1 MKAYCVKC
9 KTKRE
14 MDDPWP
20 VFTSTGTPATQGTCP
35 ECGTKMFRMGR
46 TPAHEGLDPWAG
58 IDLSNKPRMV
68 IVESPAK
75 ARTVGRF
82 LGQDYIVKASVGHV
96 RDLPSNRLGVD
107 IDNDF
112 EPRYIVPSKRKDVV
126 RELKADV
133 KNSSEIYLATDP
145 DREGEAISWHLTKAL
160 EKAIGP
166 REVHRV
172 EFHEITQDAIA
183 HAFAHPRQ
191 IDMQRVDAQQARR
204 ILDRLVGYTLSPLL
218 REKMGRRGLSAGRVQ
233 SVAVRLVV
241 EREREIEAFV
251 PQEYWSIGAE
261 LAKQPPS
268 VPPACGVEEGGG
280 PFLAKLHRIHGEEPE
295 LHSETEVQAV
305 LDELER
311 STYVV
316 ASVKEGQRR
325 RNPSAPFTTSTLQ
338 QEASRRLHF
347 TARRTMALAQ
357 QLYEGVDLGD
367 GPVGLITYMRTD
379 SVNVAEQAQTEARA
393 FVIKEYGEDFAPAEP
408 PTYKTRAKG
417 AQEAHEAIRPTSVL
431 RTPASLNEYLDRN
444 QYRLYTLIWQRF
456 VASQMSP
463 AVYDTIAV
471 EIVASPPPSN
481 FPHPGGRANSSL
493 SVGGAV
499 SSSPSAGGTTSAS
512 LPRAGGIEGGQAPY
526 LFRASGSSLRFK
538 GFLVVY
544 EEAKDE
550 DEKTEEESKR
560 EEIPPLSVDEVLDLI
575 RLLPEQHFTQPPPR
589 YSEASLVR
597 ALEEYGIGRPST
609 YAPTLVTIQRRG
621 YVQRREGRLHPTEV
635 GVVVNDLLV
644 DHFPDYIDVGFTAQM
659 EEDLDA
665 IAEGEREWVGVLHDF
680 YDPFSVTLEQ
690 AREEMPE
697 VQMGNEPIGEDCPKC
712 GAPLVTKYGRYG
724 KFIGCSNFPECRY
737 SRQIVVETGVKCP
750 ECGGDI
756 VEKRTRRGRIFY
768 GCSNYDASAANGDDE
783 SSCQF
788 ASWKRPLKQAC
799 PACGGL
805 LVEARKE
812 RARCIKCEEEFELAE
827 VEPEAEEA

>member
-1 MKAYCVKC
+1 MEAYCVKC

-14 MDDPWP
+14 MNEPRA
-20 VFTSTGTPATQGTCP
+20 VFTANGTPATQGTCP
-35 ECGTKMFRMGR
+35 ECDTKLFRMGR
-46 TPAHEGLDPWAG
+46 TPAHDGLDPQAG
-58 IDLSNKPRMV
+58 IDLSGKPKMV

-82 LGQDYIVKASVGHV
+82 LGKGYIVKASVGHV

-107 IDNDF
+107 IERDF
-112 EPRYIVPSKRKDVV
+112 EPRYIVPAKRKDVI

-133 KNSSEIYLATDP
+133 KKSSEIYLATDP
-145 DREGEAISWHLTKAL
+145 DREGEAISWHLTEAL

-166 REVHRV
+166 RPVHRV

-183 HAFAHPRQ
+183 HAFAHPRE

-218 REKMGRRGLSAGRVQ
+218 RDKMGRRGLSAGRVQ

-251 PQEYWSIGAE
+251 PVEYWSIEAK
-261 LAKQPPS
+261 LAKQ
-268 VPPACGVEEGGG
+268 EEEKRA
-280 PFLAKLHRIHGEEPE
+280 FIAKLHRIYGEEPE
-295 LHSETEVQAV
+295 LHSRADVQAV
-305 LDELER
+305 LDELEKAA
-311 STYVV
+311 YVV

-325 RNPSAPFTTSTLQ
+325 RNPSPPFTTSTLQ
-338 QEASRRLHF
+338 QEASRRLRF
-347 TARRTMALAQ
+347 TARRTMSLAQ
-357 QLYEGVDLGD
+357 QLYEGMDLGD

-379 SVNVAEQAQTEARA
+379 SVNVAEQAQAEARVFA
-393 FVIKEYGEDFAPAEP
+393 IEEYGEDFVPPEP
-408 PTYKTRAKG
+408 PTYKTKVKG

-431 RTPASLNEYLDRN
+431 RTPQALKPYLDRD

-456 VASQMSP
+456 VASQMAP

-471 EIVASPPPSN
+471 EILASPPPSN
-481 FPHPGGRANSSL
+481 SPHPGGRTSSSSPVGGTANSSPPH
-493 SVGGAV
+493 
-499 SSSPSAGGTTSAS
+499 PSTSLGTD
-512 LPRAGGIEGGQAPY
+512 AGGIEGGY

-538 GFLVVY
+538 GFLAVY

-550 DEKTEEESKR
+550 DETVEEESKR
-560 EEIPPLSVDEVLDLI
+560 EEIPPLNVDELLDLI

-589 YSEASLVR
+589 YTEASLVR

-609 YAPTLVTIQRRG
+609 YAPTMATIQQRG

-659 EEDLDA
+659 EEDLDL
-665 IAEGEREWVGVLHDF
+665 IASGERAWVGVLHDF

-690 AREEMPE
+690 AHQEMPE

-712 GAPLVTKYGRYG
+712 GSPLVTKYGRFG
-724 KFIGCSNFPECRY
+724 KFVGCSNFPECRY
-737 SRQIVVETGVKCP
+737 TRQILAATGIKCP

-756 VEKRTRRGRIFY
+756 VEKRTRRGRTFY
-768 GCSNYDASAANGDDE
+768 GCSNYDADNE
-783 SSCQF
+783 NSCQF

-812 RARCIKCEEEFELAE
+812 WARCIKCEEEFALSE
-827 VEPEAEEA
+827 VEPGMEEA

>member
-1 MKAYCVKC
+1 
-9 KTKRE
+9 
-14 MDDPWP
+14 MDTPQP
-20 VFTSTGTPATQGTCP
+20 VFTSNGTPATQGVCP
-35 ECGTKMFRMGR
+35 ECGTKLFRMGR
-46 TPAHEGLDPWAG
+46 TPAHEGLDPEAG
-58 IDLSNKPRMV
+58 IDLSGKPKMV

-82 LGQDYIVKASVGHV
+82 LGKGYIVKASVGHV
-96 RDLPSNRLGVD
+96 RDLPSNRMGVD
-107 IDNDF
+107 IERDF
-112 EPRYIVPSKRKDVV
+112 EPRYIVPAKRKDVV
-126 RELKADV
+126 RDLKADV
-133 KNSSEIYLATDP
+133 KKSSEVYLATDP
-145 DREGEAISWHLTKAL
+145 DREGEAISWHLIEAL
-160 EKAIGP
+160 EKAIGR

-183 HAFAHPRQ
+183 HAFANPRE

-251 PQEYWSIGAE
+251 PQEYWSIEAE
-261 LAKQPPS
+261 LAKQPSPS
-268 VPPACGVEEGGG
+268 APPASGSPPLSPPQAGGKKGGEETKS
-280 PFLAKLHRIHGEEPE
+280 FLAKLHRIRCNEQWEEPE
-295 LHSETEVQAV
+295 LHSEAEVQVV
-305 LDELER
+305 LDELEQAAY
-311 STYVV
+311 TV

-338 QEASRRLHF
+338 QEASRRLRL

-367 GPVGLITYMRTD
+367 GPTGLITYMRTD
-379 SVNVAEQAQTEARA
+379 SVNVAEQAQAEARA
-393 FVIKEYGEDFAPAEP
+393 FVIEAYGEDFAPAEP

-431 RTPASLNEYLDRN
+431 RTPASLKEYLDRN

-456 VASQMSP
+456 VASQMAP

-471 EIVASPPPSN
+471 EIVASPPPSTS
-481 FPHPGGRANSSL
+481 PLQGGRANP
-493 SVGGAV
+493 
-499 SSSPSAGGTTSAS
+499 SP
-512 LPRAGGIEGGQAPY
+512 PRAGGTGGGY

-538 GFLVVY
+538 GFLAVY

-550 DEKTEEESKR
+550 DGETEEESKR

-609 YAPTLVTIQRRG
+609 YAPTMATIQQRG

-635 GVVVNDLLV
+635 GIVVNDLLV

-665 IAEGEREWVGVLHDF
+665 IAEGEKEWVPVLHDF

-712 GAPLVTKYGRYG
+712 GSPLVTKYGRFG

-737 SRQIVVETGVKCP
+737 SRQIQAPTGIKCP
-750 ECGGDI
+750 ECGGDV
-756 VEKRTRRGRIFY
+756 VEKRTRRGRTFY

-783 SSCQF
+783 NSCQF
-788 ASWKRPLKQAC
+788 ASWKRPLRQAC

-812 RARCIKCEEEFELAE
+812 WAKCIKCEEEFALEE
-827 VEPEAEEA
+827 VELEKTDP

>member
-1 MKAYCVKC
+1 MEAYCVKC

-14 MDDPWP
+14 MDAPQP
-20 VFTSTGTPATQGTCP
+20 VFTSNGTPATQGVCP

-58 IDLSNKPRMV
+58 IDLSGKPKMV

-82 LGQDYIVKASVGHV
+82 LGKGYTVKASVGHV
-96 RDLPSNRLGVD
+96 RDLPSNRLGVE
-107 IDNDF
+107 IERDF
-112 EPRYIVPSKRKDVV
+112 EPRYIVPAKRKDVV

-133 KNSSEIYLATDP
+133 KKSSEVYLATDP

-172 EFHEITQDAIA
+172 EFHEITQDAIG
-183 HAFAHPRQ
+183 HAFAHPRE

-251 PQEYWSIGAE
+251 PQEYWSIEAE
-261 LAKQPPS
+261 LAKQSPPS
-268 VPPACGVEEGGG
+268 VPPASGGEKRG
-280 PFLAKLHRIHGEEPE
+280 GSFIAKLHRIRGEDPE
-295 LHSETEVQAV
+295 LHSEAEVQAV

-311 STYVV
+311 AAYVV

-338 QEASRRLHF
+338 QEASRKLRF

-357 QLYEGVDLGD
+357 QLYEGVDPGD
-367 GPVGLITYMRTD
+367 GPTGLITYMRTD
-379 SVNVAEQAQTEARA
+379 SVNVAEQAQIEARA
-393 FVIKEYGEDFAPAEP
+393 FVVAEYGQDFVPDEP

-431 RTPASLNEYLDRN
+431 RTPQSLREYLDRS

-456 VASQMSP
+456 VASQMAP

-471 EIVASPPPSN
+471 EILAGSPPPSN
-481 FPHPGGRANSSL
+481 SPHP
-493 SVGGAV
+493 
-499 SSSPSAGGTTSAS
+499 
-512 LPRAGGIEGGQAPY
+512 GGIEGGQEAPY

-538 GFLVVY
+538 GFLAVY

-560 EEIPPLSVDEVLDLI
+560 EEIPPLSMDEILDLI

-609 YAPTLVTIQRRG
+609 YAPTMATIQRRG

-756 VEKRTRRGRIFY
+756 VEKRTRRGRTFY
-768 GCSNYDASAANGDDE
+768 GCSNYDADDE
-783 SSCQF
+783 ESCQF

-812 RARCIKCEEEFELAE
+812 WARCIKCEEEFELAE
-827 VEPEAEEA
+827 VEPEETDT